1 MNITRLR
8 NKLSSGE
15 RLKVLFLND
24 VGFQYGAGLAQLRQ
38 IQSFLLMGHEVKGM
52 CWTQG
57 LEGDIPFIPHNAT
70 GFWTG
75 MRQLPQVHPDKG
87 YSEAEI
93 IRSILREIISF
104 QPEIVIVG
112 NLHGAKWPLRLLLA
126 LRDLDTVVVAY
137 MHDCFLVSGRC
148 AYPADCRLYE
158 VGCNET
164 CPTAHEYPVLKSS
177 QIANE
182 WKLRREIFCGI
193 NGVFLAAN
201 SRWTCSLADR
211 TMNGLHFAD
220 VVYLGL
226 DEHLFKPIDRNLA
239 RRMLGIPEDHFVILS
254 GAVNVSDQ
262 RKGCHFIEEIVS
274 ALKKEAD
281 FFVFGHES
289 YGMEGVR
296 ATGLLRDYRKMPLL
310 FSAADLFLGTA
321 LEEAFGLTL
330 CEASS
335 CGLPI
340 VAFKVGG
347 VPEIARHDVNA
358 RLIEDISLPGLLN
371 EIKFFMANPQER
383 QAFGERGRAIVESE
397 FTLKRQAERWMEY
410 LEKVI
415 ELG

>member
-1 MNITRLR
+1 MNITRVR

-57 LEGDIPFIPHNAT
+57 PEGDIPFIPHNAT

-75 MRQLPQVHPDKG
+75 MRQFPKAHPDKG

-93 IRSILREIISF
+93 IRSILHEIISF
-104 QPEIVIVG
+104 RPEIIIVG
-112 NLHGAKWPLRLLLA
+112 NLHNAKWPLRLLLA
-126 LRDLDTVVVAY
+126 LRDLDAVVVAY

-164 CPTAHEYPVLKSS
+164 CPTANEYPVLQSS

-182 WKLRREIFCGI
+182 WKLRREIFCGP

-201 SRWTCSLADR
+201 SRWTCNMAERSMD
-211 TMNGLHFAD
+211 GLHYAD
-220 VVYLGL
+220 VVYYGI
-226 DEHLFKPIDRNLA
+226 DDQLFKPIDRNLA

-254 GAVNVSDQ
+254 GAVNVSDR
-262 RKGCHFIEEIVS
+262 RKGFHFIKEVVS
-274 ALKKEAD
+274 ALNKEAV
-281 FFVFGHES
+281 FYVFGQES
-289 YGMEGVR
+289 SDMEGVR
-296 ATGLLRDYRKMPLL
+296 ATGLLRDYRKMPLMY
-310 FSAADLFLGTA
+310 SAADLFVGTA

-330 CEASS
+330 CEASA

-347 VPEIARHDVNA
+347 IPEIARHDISA
-358 RLIEDISLPGLLN
+358 RLIEDFSLPELIK
-371 EIKFFMANPQER
+371 EIKFFMSNPQER

-397 FTLKRQAERWMEY
+397 FSLKRQAARWMEY
-410 LEKVI
+410 LKRVV
-415 ELG
+415 EL